1 MKKESVRTGYALEG
15 MMLLSA
21 AAGGRGGVLFQQLVL
36 DAAHQ
41 TLKPWSIFLP

>member
-1 MKKESVRTGYALEG
+1 MKKESVRAGYALEG

-21 AAGGRGGVLFQQLVL
+21 AAGGGGVLFQQLVL